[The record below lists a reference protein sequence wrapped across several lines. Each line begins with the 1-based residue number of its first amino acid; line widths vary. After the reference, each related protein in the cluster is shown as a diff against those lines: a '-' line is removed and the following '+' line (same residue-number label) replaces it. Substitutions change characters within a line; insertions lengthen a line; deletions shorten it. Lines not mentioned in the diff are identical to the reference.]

1 LLAQARAEQERL
13 AKQAQEREQQLA
25 AQVREMRE
33 QLQRLQTAV
42 AAAPAAPVASA
53 PSVPPPALPAVTSG
67 RRLALVIGN
76 DSYQAVPALLNARS
90 DARAMASALQAAG
103 FVVSLRLDLTERGM
117 KEALRSFRMEI
128 QGGDEVVV
136 FFAGHGVQLGPAN
149 FLLPVDIRGDSE
161 EQVRDEAIPLQR
173 ILDDLS
179 DRKARFSLA
188 IVDAC
193 RDNPFKSS
201 GRAIGGRGLAPAAAA
216 SGQMVIFS
224 AGAGQQ
230 ALDRL
235 GDKDKDPNGLFTRVF
250 VKEMS
255 KPGVPLD
262 RVVRTVRNAV
272 VQLAK
277 TVGHEQVPALYDQ
290 TLGDFFFIR

>member
-1 LLAQARAEQERL
+1 
-13 AKQAQEREQQLA
+13 
-25 AQVREMRE
+25 
-33 QLQRLQTAV
+33 V
-42 AAAPAAPVASA
+42 AASASKD
-53 PSVPPPALPAVTSG
+53 AVLSG

-90 DARAMASALQAAG
+90 DARVMAKSLEAAG
-103 FVVSLRLDLTERGM
+103 FKVSLRTDLTERGM
-117 KEALRSFRMEI
+117 KEALRIFRQDI

-201 GRAIGGRGLAPAAAA
+201 GRAIGGRGLAPASAA

-250 VKEMS
+250 IKEMS

-262 RVVRTVRNAV
+262 RVVRTVRNEV

-290 TLGDFFFIR
+290 TLGDFFFIP